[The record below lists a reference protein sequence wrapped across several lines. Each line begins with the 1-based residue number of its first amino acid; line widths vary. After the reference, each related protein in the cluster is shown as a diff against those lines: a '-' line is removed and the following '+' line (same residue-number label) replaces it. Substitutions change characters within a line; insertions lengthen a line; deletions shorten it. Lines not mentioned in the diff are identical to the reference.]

1 MKYSK
6 YPIHIFSCFLCFFGI
21 QSIVH
26 ADSKDEIIKKVI
38 ECLSNDV
45 KLVQAS
51 CLVNYIEGVQKTEDK
66 TVSTKDMIN
75 KINANEYAVVDPK
88 DLQLGPKKFI
98 GRPIELKNMQCYYAD
113 INEYR
118 CWSSGSASVTIFS
131 PKIVDGPENAKF
143 DDVCGKSKNTSG
155 PACRRT
161 IRLVPKEWDEDQPS
175 AFGKRTIIRTP
186 QIELVAAVKRPQR

>member
-88 DLQLGPKKFI
+88 DL
-98 GRPIELKNMQCYYAD
+98 
-113 INEYR
+113 
-118 CWSSGSASVTIFS
+118 
-131 PKIVDGPENAKF
+131 
-143 DDVCGKSKNTSG
+143 
-155 PACRRT
+155 
-161 IRLVPKEWDEDQPS
+161 
-175 AFGKRTIIRTP
+175 
-186 QIELVAAVKRPQR
+186 